1 MRENVGA
8 VYREEWI
15 NRNPY
20 MNSSSWGQ
28 DMLEYV
34 TRLIEAALGRAVL
47 QFNRIDFR
55 LACFRHMFP
64 AAHFVHLYRH
74 PLDQSCSSFTVRMH
88 PC

>member
-55 LACFRHMFP
+55 LAWFRHMFP
-64 AAHFVHLYRH
+64 AVHFVHLYRH
-74 PLDQSCSSFTVRMH
+74 PLDQ
-88 PC
+88 